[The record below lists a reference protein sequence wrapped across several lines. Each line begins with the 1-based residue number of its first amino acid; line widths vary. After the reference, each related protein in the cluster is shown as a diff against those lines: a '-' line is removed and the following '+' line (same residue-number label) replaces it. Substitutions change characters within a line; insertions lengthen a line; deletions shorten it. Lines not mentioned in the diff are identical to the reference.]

1 MVVDA
6 VVVVV
11 VVLVVVV
18 EVGIVRVVVNESGG
32 ETVVFGVDKSMIWLG
47 PYTES
52 LHDEPQIS
60 FSFPEQGWSH
70 SSGATGTNFESSFPQ

>member
-18 EVGIVRVVVNESGG
+18 EVGIVRVVVNESVGV
-32 ETVVFGVDKSMIWLG
+32 ETVVFGVDKSMI
-47 PYTES
+47 
-52 LHDEPQIS
+52 
-60 FSFPEQGWSH
+60 
-70 SSGATGTNFESSFPQ
+70 